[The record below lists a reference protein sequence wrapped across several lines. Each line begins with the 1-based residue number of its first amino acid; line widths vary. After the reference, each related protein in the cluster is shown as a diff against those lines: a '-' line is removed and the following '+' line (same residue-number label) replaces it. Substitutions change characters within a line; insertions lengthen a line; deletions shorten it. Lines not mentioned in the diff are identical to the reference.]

1 MPRKLLLILTLIG
14 LTSVLVW
21 TAFAQDSTYTVRYGD
36 VLDIIAASVDLS
48 ASCIAEQSG
57 LENPNKLRP
66 GDTLILSAACPPY
79 DGLIP
84 IEREA
89 STQSDDEDD
98 TSDQGGG
105 SARASS
111 QQAESVGDTY
121 VVESGD
127 VLDLIGAAFDLSA
140 GCLAESNDLGRHA
153 RIYVG
158 DEIFLDPDCPP
169 YDGVAPVLRPRD
181 DVQALGQGG
190 GGTVYTVRY
199 GDTLDKIGAAYNLA
213 ASCLGESN
221 SLENPSRIFPG
232 DEIRIDPGCP
242 PYDGLA
248 LVLQS
253 EE

>member
-1 MPRKLLLILTLIG
+1 MPRKLLLILTLLGITG
-14 LTSVLVW
+14 ALVW

-36 VLDIIAASVDLS
+36 VLDTIAASVDLS
-48 ASCIAEQSG
+48 AACIAEQSG
-57 LENPNKLRP
+57 LENPNDLRP

-89 STQSDDEDD
+89 SAQGDD
-98 TSDQGGG
+98 TAGQGGG
-105 SARASS
+105 RTTSAR
-111 QQAESVGDTY
+111 QQAESIGDTY
-121 VVESGD
+121 IVERGD

-140 GCLAESNDLGRHA
+140 SCLAESNELGRQA
-153 RIYVG
+153 RIYIG

-181 DVQALGQGG
+181 DVTALGQGG
-190 GGTVYTVRY
+190 GGTVYVVRY
-199 GDTLDKIGAAYNLA
+199 GDTLDKIGAAYNLS

-253 EE
+253 QEQE